1 MEININKEL
10 RNIIENN
17 DWNITCCEI
26 DNNNIITLDLQTY
39 TNYDC
44 NFTVSVLY
52 EVNSNK
58 EIEKENLINA
68 LIEFYNNFDVSY
80 ETYLWLDGTGHGID
94 GAPYDMKDVYEDQL
108 YAIEQLDKLTIEI
121 SQKWI
126 ID

>member
-44 NFTVSVLY
+44 NFTVSVSY

-68 LIEFYNNFDVSY
+68 LIEFYNNFDVSH

>member
-44 NFTVSVLY
+44 NFTVSVSY